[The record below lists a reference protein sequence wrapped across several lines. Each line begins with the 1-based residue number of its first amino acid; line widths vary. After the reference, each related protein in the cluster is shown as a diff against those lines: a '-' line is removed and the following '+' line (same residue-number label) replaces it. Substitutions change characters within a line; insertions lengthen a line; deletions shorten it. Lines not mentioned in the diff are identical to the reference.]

1 MTKAAIFVGE
11 RRWNLRLKDGLD
23 IRLPEQDVG
32 NALAMLSR
40 LDKEDKL
47 FSRDIVAVDM
57 RLPDRL
63 VVQLSDDAAKAR
75 EDQFKD
81 KKKKK
86 AGDRRMTGLDR
97 TQTPKTRPMP
107 HKRGGLVACLDIGT
121 SKIACMIARL
131 RPSAPSEA
139 LRGRTHA
146 VELIGY
152 SQIQSRGMKAGAV
165 IDLAECEQAVRQAV
179 GLAEKMAKVRVES
192 VLLSVSGGR
201 LSGQLVEAA
210 ADIRGG
216 AVTPADVSR
225 VTSTGM
231 RHATGEGRT
240 VLHALPVGY
249 TLDGVKGIRD
259 PRGMVAHQFGVDM
272 NVVTC
277 DATVARNLM
286 LAVERC
292 HLNVEAMAASPYVAG
307 LSVLTDDEADLGAAV
322 VEMGAGTTTIAV
334 YSGGRFVHAAG
345 FAVGGQ
351 HITMDLARGLSAT
364 IADAER
370 IKTLYGTVLTGG
382 SDSRELMSVPTA
394 GDEQDLP
401 QIVSRATIA
410 NIVKHRAEEVFEMVR
425 DKLKD
430 SPFAS
435 EPNGRV
441 VLSRRRLA
449 AHRPRRTRHTDSRPA
464 RAGRTSARFRPA
476 AQRGEE
482 RRVRGAG
489 RAPGLPAIC
498 SSRTCRTAAYAAA
511 GQDRDGRLFRKGRTM
526 ATRGLL
532 MNRFRNL
539 RTFTNSRGRRP
550 GRTHAR
556 VIERQT

>member
-1 MTKAAIFVGE
+1 
-11 RRWNLRLKDGLD
+11 
-23 IRLPEQDVG
+23 
-32 NALAMLSR
+32 
-40 LDKEDKL
+40 
-47 FSRDIVAVDM
+47 
-57 RLPDRL
+57 
-63 VVQLSDDAAKAR
+63 
-75 EDQFKD
+75 
-81 KKKKK
+81 
-86 AGDRRMTGLDR
+86 MTGLDR
-97 TQTPKTRPMP
+97 TQTPKTRQMP

-131 RPSAPSEA
+131 KPSAPSEA

-165 IDLAECEQAVRQAV
+165 VDLGECEQAVRQAV

-292 HLNVEAMAASPYVAG
+292 HINVEAMAASPYVAG

-322 VEMGAGTTTIAV
+322 VEMGAGTTTMAV
-334 YSGGRFVHAAG
+334 YAGGRFVHAAG

-370 IKTLYGTVLTGG
+370 IKTLYGTVITGG

-394 GDEQDLP
+394 
-401 QIVSRATIA
+401 R
-410 NIVKHRAEEVFEMVR
+410 
-425 DKLKD
+425 
-430 SPFAS
+430 
-435 EPNGRV
+435 
-441 VLSRRRLA
+441 
-449 AHRPRRTRHTDSRPA
+449 
-464 RAGRTSARFRPA
+464 
-476 AQRGEE
+476 
-482 RRVRGAG
+482 
-489 RAPGLPAIC
+489 
-498 SSRTCRTAAYAAA
+498 
-511 GQDRDGRLFRKGRTM
+511 
-526 ATRGLL
+526 
-532 MNRFRNL
+532 
-539 RTFTNSRGRRP
+539 
-550 GRTHAR
+550 
-556 VIERQT
+556 